1 MDSPANGHR
10 AKRTLVPG
18 KCLKVNLRI
27 NDGFRI
33 IEEVLDTHRYEF
45 AYCPP
50 DDTVRL
56 IEMECDLL
64 SLQAADHSLVAGHG
78 SGSTNL
84 LQQRSAERSAM
95 QPGSAKPVG
104 RQAGR

>member
-1 MDSPANGHR
+1 
-10 AKRTLVPG
+10 
-18 KCLKVNLRI
+18 VNLRI

-50 DDTVRL
+50 DDTLRL

-64 SLQAADHSLVAGHG
+64 SLQAADHSPGCRTWLRFDEPPATTFRRKIGYAATVSEA
-78 SGSTNL
+78 SGTSS
-84 LQQRSAERSAM
+84 R
-95 QPGSAKPVG
+95 
-104 RQAGR
+104 